1 MYHGVAEAP
10 SREDR
15 LVLKVSRNQTKLQV
29 LLRRHGECSC
39 TRRGTWKI
47 DAYARGHDAGD
58 EELKH

>member
-1 MYHGVAEAP
+1 MCHCVGEAQCHE
-10 SREDR
+10 RR
-15 LVLKVSRNQTKLQV
+15 LELKVSRNQTRLQV